1 MNRSYLP
8 VFKVITSCGGLAL
21 GKTTEEKR
29 VRTGNKLMGQSK
41 GNCLSITIISKTS
54 FTREKIT
61 DCQSKLKCNYWFRLR
76 EIKEETLKV
85 PLVHFSLFS
94 ASFPAPLP
102 ACPILILSLQH
113 HWERGLQPI
122 SISSPP
128 EPLFPHSFSFL
139 QHGCSRGF
147 RNTFSG
153 AMDLLLL
160 LVMLVFTPFLL
171 FLRCSFVEAAPP
183 WLRGS
188 AMPCCPLGVWLEL
201 VQHGAALASHR
212 GCPTA
217 PTVRTRAPAL

>member
-85 PLVHFSLFS
+85 PLVHFIPFFSFIPCSSACMPHPHPVPAASLGEGAAANLYQLTSRTTFS
-94 ASFPAPLP
+94 SQLFLAPTWM
-102 ACPILILSLQH
+102 LQ
-113 HWERGLQPI
+113 RLQEHLLWCHGPPPPPCNVGFH
-122 SISSPP
+122 SIS
-128 EPLFPHSFSFL
+128 
-139 QHGCSRGF
+139 
-147 RNTFSG
+147 
-153 AMDLLLL
+153 
-160 LVMLVFTPFLL
+160 
-171 FLRCSFVEAAPP
+171 
-183 WLRGS
+183 
-188 AMPCCPLGVWLEL
+188 
-201 VQHGAALASHR
+201 ALS
-212 GCPTA
+212 
-217 PTVRTRAPAL
+217 